1 VYAPIIWLASLAGC
15 LSGSLLTPATPIA
28 VLETFYTRV
37 RPFGF
42 WQPVRAHSAV
52 APQIASLPM
61 AAFNVVAGVFALIAA
76 FLSVFF
82 LIGHYFSYF
91 GAAIGVVLLCGVILY
106 RCWYKSLPTMCA
118 EQ

>member
-1 VYAPIIWLASLAGC
+1 L
-15 LSGSLLTPATPIA
+15 GSLLTPATPMA

-42 WQPVRAHSAV
+42 WKPVRAQCAA

-61 AAFNVVAGVFALIAA
+61 TAINVVAGVFALIAS

-82 LIGHYFSYF
+82 FIGHYFSYF
-91 GAAIGVVLLCGVILY
+91 GTAIGVVLLCGIILY
-106 RCWYKSLPTMCA
+106 YCWYRTLPATC
-118 EQ
+118 EE